1 MGWLWKVLP
10 LAVASAALCLP
21 VAVAGSVPPGVPPGP
36 SGRVRSGSMAAAGP
50 AQPGS
55 LNDVEG
61 QVTINGRKV
70 TEANIGMAQVHPGS
84 VLATRAG
91 KAELLLTPGVVLR
104 IADNSAVRVDSALLT
119 DTRVSVL
126 QGSAMIEADRI
137 YPENHIQIADAN
149 SSTLL
154 VKNGLYRFDTQPPAV
169 SAIAGEAKLTSGN
182 RTITV
187 GKSHEVLLA
196 ASAKLR
202 ARHVDRPKYDE
213 LYAWSDMRSQYLANA
228 SAQVAENYSGGGPGW
243 VGTGWYWDPA
253 FDMYGFI
260 PADGWFYG
268 PFGYPFF
275 SPYWAGY
282 YWPAIG
288 FGYGYYGYP
297 GFRGGYY
304 GHPGF
309 RGGYYGHPGFHGGFA
324 GHPAFRGGFAGGSAM
339 RGFAGGGMR
348 MGGGFGGGHM
358 GGGFG
363 GGGRR

>member
-1 MGWLWKVLP
+1 MGWLWKVMP
-10 LAVASAALCLP
+10 LAFLSAALCLP
-21 VAVAGSVPPGVPPGP
+21 AE
-36 SGRVRSGSMAAAGP
+36 AAGP

-61 QVTINGRKV
+61 QVTISGRKV
-70 TEANIGMAQVHPGS
+70 TKNAVGYAQVPPGG
-84 VLATRAG
+84 VLATGAG

-104 IADNSAVRVDSALLT
+104 IADNSSVRVDSALLS

-126 QGSAMIEADRI
+126 HGSAMVEADRI
-137 YPENHIQIADAN
+137 YPENHIQVADAN
-149 SSTLL
+149 TSTLL
-154 VKNGLYRFDTQPPAV
+154 KKNGLYRFDTRPPAV
-169 SAIAGEAKLTSGN
+169 SVLAGEAELTSAG

-187 GKSHEVLLA
+187 KKSHEVMLA
-196 ASAKLR
+196 AGAKLK
-202 ARHVDRPKYDE
+202 ARSVDRPKYDE

-228 SAQVAENYSGGGPGW
+228 SAQVAENYAGGGPGW

-282 YWPAIG
+282 YWPYVG
-288 FGYGYYGYP
+288 FGWGGYGGWGYGRWGHGWNGY
-297 GFRGGYY
+297 GGHWGGGHFARGGAVA
-304 GHPGF
+304 
-309 RGGYYGHPGFHGGFA
+309 GGRFGGGA
-324 GHPAFRGGFAGGSAM
+324 ARGGFAGG
-339 RGFAGGGMR
+339 GM
-348 MGGGFGGGHM
+348 HM

-363 GGGRR
+363 GGFGGGGHR

>member
-1 MGWLWKVLP
+1 MGWLWKVAP
-10 LAVASAALCLP
+10 LAVLSAALCLP
-21 VAVAGSVPPGVPPGP
+21 AAAAGSVQRGPLASGPGP
-36 SGRVRSGSMAAAGP
+36 ASTTAAGP
-50 AQPGS
+50 AEPGS

-61 QVTINGRKV
+61 QVTLNGRKV
-70 TEANIGMAQVHPGS
+70 TQNEIGNAQVPPGGL
-84 VLATRAG
+84 LATGAG
-91 KAELLLTPGVVLR
+91 KAELLLTPGAVLR
-104 IADNSAVRVDSALLT
+104 IADNSAVRLDSALLT

-126 QGSAMIEADRI
+126 RGSAMVEADRV
-137 YPENHIQIADAN
+137 YPENHIQIANAN
-149 SSTLL
+149 TSTLL
-154 VKNGLYRFDTQPPAV
+154 VKNGLYRFDAQPPAV
-169 SAIAGEAKLTSGN
+169 SVIAGEAKLTSGN

-187 GKSHEVLLA
+187 RKSHEVDLA
-196 ASAKLR
+196 AGTKLK
-202 ARHVDRPKYDE
+202 ASGVDRPKYDE

-253 FDMYGFI
+253 FDMYGFV

-288 FGYGYYGYP
+288 FGYGGFGYYP
-297 GFRGGYY
+297 AFRGGYY
-304 GHPGF
+304 GHPAF
-309 RGGYYGHPGFHGGFA
+309 RGGYA
-324 GHPAFRGGFAGGSAM
+324 GHPAFRGSAGGRFSAGPSM
-339 RGFAGGGMR
+339 HSFAGGGMH